1 MADLKSIME
10 WTFMTEVAEPEQLK
24 DVLIEG
30 ENIEIA
36 YKTVRDVAAV
46 TNKRIIISD
55 KQGMTG
61 KKIETYSIPF
71 KSIIMY
77 SSENGGR
84 LLDLNAEL
92 EVWTN
97 AGNFKLKVKKGV
109 DIRKLDKI
117 IARHILYHSV

>member
-1 MADLKSIME
+1 MPDLKSIME
-10 WTFMTEVAEPEQLK
+10 WTFMSEVAEPEQIN

-30 ENIEIA
+30 EKIEIA

-46 TNKRIIISD
+46 TNKRIIVSD

-92 EVWTN
+92 EIWTH
-97 AGNFKLKVKKGV
+97 AGNFKLKVKKEV

-117 IARHILYHSV
+117 IARHIL